1 MGPAQHR
8 VGGSLFQAGM
18 IMIGI
23 QTILVGMVLTDGKAI
38 RGQRDGAARLFC
50 GPLFVSD

>member
-8 VGGSLFQAGM
+8 VGGSLFQAG
-18 IMIGI
+18 MIGI